1 MIFYSLLWSKDCMKP
16 PSFMTFV
23 YHTGVPDFMGW
34 CSYRWSYVVSW
45 APNQQCWGAQ
55 MAETFAQ
62 QLFGRSVLH
71 CAKVTKVN
79 KVCPCQC
86 WKMGCPLSTGIVQW
100 RGAWNIWFVSEG
112 VKLEVTKWKV
122 TLAFGLVKSH
132 SNQESVSRASG
143 VLREMPS
150 PSIKEFGRQ
159 VQQDDH
165 CWKSRF
171 MKIQEVHSW

>member
-1 MIFYSLLWSKDCMKP
+1 
-16 PSFMTFV
+16 
-23 YHTGVPDFMGW
+23 
-34 CSYRWSYVVSW
+34 
-45 APNQQCWGAQ
+45 
-55 MAETFAQ
+55 
-62 QLFGRSVLH
+62 
-71 CAKVTKVN
+71 
-79 KVCPCQC
+79 
-86 WKMGCPLSTGIVQW
+86 
-100 RGAWNIWFVSEG
+100 

-122 TLAFGLVKSH
+122 TFAFGLVKSH

-171 MKIQEVHSW
+171 MKIQEVHA